1 MKIGAE
7 TYRSFGDCCFHT
19 PLLKSIS
26 EKYKTQV
33 DVATHKSC
41 ADAFI
46 NLPFIKNIIEI
57 ENHID
62 GINKFK
68 EEQYDH
74 TFWLTSSRYFPA
86 HVPSSLLNVQIF
98 LARELNVSL
107 PDRRPIFIPTKAEL
121 DTVGPRRFDVAI
133 ESEFLSQQSWA
144 TPFDIDLI
152 LKTFRNQNILWC
164 SKPEG
169 PSGAHRFDTR
179 RETILALKN
188 VEHFFC
194 VGSGIFCASL
204 NGLSPIN
211 TYVLWTDG
219 YYKYKKTM
227 KSLKWDTSIT
237 WIEDRNHLISVLNK
251 MRRGFG
257 RS

>member
-26 EKYKTQV
+26 DKYQTPL
-33 DVATHKSC
+33 DIATHKSC

-46 NLPFIKNIIEI
+46 NLPFIRDIIEI
-57 ENHID
+57 ENHTD
-62 GINKFK
+62 GIFKFK
-68 EEQYDH
+68 ENQYDH
-74 TFWLTSSRYFPA
+74 TFLITSSRYFPI
-86 HVPSSLLNVQIF
+86 HVPSSLLDVQKF
-98 LARELNVSL
+98 LARELKVPLLN
-107 PDRRPIFIPTKAEL
+107 RRPIFIPTQAEL
-121 DTVGPRRFDVAI
+121 DNVGSKHFDMAI

-144 TPFDIDLI
+144 TQFDIDLI
-152 LKTFRNQNILWC
+152 LKTFENQKVLWC

-169 PSGAHRFDTR
+169 PSDTYRFQTR

-204 NGLSPIN
+204 NGLSPKT
-211 TYVLWTDG
+211 TYVLWKDS

-227 KSLKWDTSIT
+227 KSLKWDDDII

-251 MRRGFG
+251 MRKGF
-257 RS
+257 S